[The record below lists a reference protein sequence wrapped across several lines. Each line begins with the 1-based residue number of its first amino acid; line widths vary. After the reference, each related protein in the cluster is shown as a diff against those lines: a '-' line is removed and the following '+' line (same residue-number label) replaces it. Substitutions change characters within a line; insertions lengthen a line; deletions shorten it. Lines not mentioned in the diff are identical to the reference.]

1 MKRLCTFC
9 VSLFILVLMEGHCV
23 YSQDGRPSSPFG
35 GPGAAKFEQFKKM
48 RIIEALHL
56 DDETAIRFV
65 TKYNKFIE
73 EMRQAGKK
81 RNEIIAR
88 LDDALKN
95 NANEETLEKI
105 IKEFVLCDDQAGD
118 IRNKFYTDLKD
129 VFTTKQLAQFIVFE
143 KNFNQNIREIMHEMT
158 QERDRERKEP

>member
-1 MKRLCTFC
+1 
-9 VSLFILVLMEGHCV
+9 
-23 YSQDGRPSSPFG
+23 
-35 GPGAAKFEQFKKM
+35 
-48 RIIEALHL
+48 
-56 DDETAIRFV
+56 
-65 TKYNKFIE
+65 
-73 EMRQAGKK
+73 MRQAGKK